1 MRIAPTSRLG
11 YTGFQGSLTIVGA
24 GMHLRFLSLAV
35 AMAMIAGCAAP
46 ADQESA
52 RLAALEKARAD
63 SAQEIDRLRSDV
75 NRAAERQAA
84 DAQKIAVLQQELS
97 RVAVAGVRQT
107 AEDTGG
113 GEGLR
118 KRLEATAATIDDMRR
133 KLDRICFYQQPGAGD
148 FLAPCKK

>member
-1 MRIAPTSRLG
+1 
-11 YTGFQGSLTIVGA
+11 
-24 GMHLRFLSLAV
+24 
-35 AMAMIAGCAAP
+35 MAMIAGCAAP
-46 ADQESA
+46 DDQESA